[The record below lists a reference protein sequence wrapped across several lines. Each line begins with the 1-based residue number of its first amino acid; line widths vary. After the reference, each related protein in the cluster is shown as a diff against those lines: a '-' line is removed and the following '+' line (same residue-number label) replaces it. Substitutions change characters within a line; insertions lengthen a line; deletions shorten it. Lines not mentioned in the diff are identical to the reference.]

1 MLFTYIYFGLFMAIV
16 NDSIDN
22 TVKEEKL
29 PLSV

>member
-1 MLFTYIYFGLFMAIV
+1 MLFTYIYFGLFMAIA

-29 PLSV
+29 PFSV